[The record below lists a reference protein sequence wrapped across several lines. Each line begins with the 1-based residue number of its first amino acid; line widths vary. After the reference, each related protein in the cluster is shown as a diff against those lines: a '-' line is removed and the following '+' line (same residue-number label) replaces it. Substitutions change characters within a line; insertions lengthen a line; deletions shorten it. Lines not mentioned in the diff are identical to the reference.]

1 MCSTAPTTSTHL
13 PRCPEKYSKTTLD
26 NSFLSNAHFFMQCP
40 NHLFL
45 SSTHFLMQF
54 PNHLFLSS
62 TYSFLH
68 AMPKSSFSLQYSF
81 LNAMPKSSFSLL
93 YSFLKW
99 PNHLFPGQNTRLRRL
114 CLAPEQLSE
123 RSVQLQQRQRAG
135 PAPPG
140 SPRHHQT
147 ACVPAEQSGEQISFL
162 LGKWRARRASIFQP
176 CKLNCLFP

>member
-1 MCSTAPTTSTHL
+1 MPGKIFKNNIRQFFSLQC
-13 PRCPEKYSKTTLD
+13 
-26 NSFLSNAHFFMQCP
+26 SFLHAMP
-40 NHLFL
+40 K
-45 SSTHFLMQF
+45 SSFSLQYSF
-54 PNHLFLSS
+54 PHAMPKSS
-62 TYSFLH
+62 FSLQYSFLH